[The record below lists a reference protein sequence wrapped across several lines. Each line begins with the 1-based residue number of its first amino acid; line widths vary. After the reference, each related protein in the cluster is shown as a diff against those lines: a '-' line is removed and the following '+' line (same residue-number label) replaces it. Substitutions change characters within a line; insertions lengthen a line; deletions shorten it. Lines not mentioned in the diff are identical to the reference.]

1 MAERKASALEYK
13 KSLKRKPAGAAGS
26 TSPTSSK
33 KPRTPA
39 KPAKTNKAEARKSSR
54 KNAAVWAKVRLN
66 KKRTSGEETSSE
78 DEHDNGSDAMET
90 SDLNDDTP
98 GPSVRNPPA
107 KRPAPSRNGR
117 TPRPALP
124 PPMSETISET
134 KAPPSTSW
142 PGSGSGS
149 GKRSAQPMSNGSPPA
164 PPPGTPTTTKRTTGR
179 RLEGKMHTPSRK
191 NSFLRHANGTEG
203 TDSSTAASAS
213 NGPSLI
219 SENLGGPNARGQARR
234 GPSFLDRECAGWD
247 TVGTAG
253 AEGRTP
259 DMKGTR
265 GQKDKSKSKVDSLP
279 QPAPAAAAA
288 DDGDGDDARPRRG
301 KSLEWA
307 FKCAVMMVLA
317 PVMVL
322 LLVSG
327 LLVAWPH
334 VQVAAG
340 GAWGAFRGLT
350 AKTPPVE
357 KCFLQPGEQEDVV
370 CKGGTEAADC
380 PDHATCGAGRILHCN
395 LPYTLRK
402 DRAAC
407 VLVAEAEKE
416 AKAVVEALRTLTAEE
431 LCKGKGLI
439 MPKASSRGSFIT
451 LTDAAAAQ
459 NRGSLSLLAGM
470 PQGNV
475 VGLIELEG
483 EPAQVFGGGQDGA
496 EDCAGSGME
505 RVARLSESAHDAVM
519 GTLGWR
525 CKARLAAGS
534 WFMTYWQYCLA
545 MYCLV
550 VGAVC
555 LDLRRRNSY
564 YRHVQVCTI
573 RDVCYQTLLD
583 HASKDSSAMQ
593 VSHIQSSVTDW
604 TRQRVAKNRAT
615 IQRLIADL
623 WPLVEREVEH
633 DERIRRC
640 YKSLAGKRNV
650 ACWKWVGPTGTSFE
664 TIGALNPGRAPRL
677 LLLRCQ
683 ERARPMP

>member
-1 MAERKASALEYK
+1 M
-13 KSLKRKPAGAAGS
+13 
-26 TSPTSSK
+26 
-33 KPRTPA
+33 
-39 KPAKTNKAEARKSSR
+39 
-54 KNAAVWAKVRLN
+54 
-66 KKRTSGEETSSE
+66 SGEDE
-78 DEHDNGSDAMET
+78 DDNGSDAMET
-90 SDLNDDTP
+90 SDLDDTP
-98 GPSVRNPPA
+98 SPSVRKPRA
-107 KRPAPSRNGR
+107 KRLAPSRNGG
-117 TPRPALP
+117 TPKPSLP

-134 KAPPSTSW
+134 RAPPLTSW
-142 PGSGSGS
+142 LGSGSGT
-149 GKRSAQPMSNGSPPA
+149 RPAQPMSNGSPTA
-164 PPPGTPTTTKRTTGR
+164 PPTGTPIATATKSR
-179 RLEGKMHTPSRK
+179 RQEGKTHTPSRK
-191 NSFLRHANGTEG
+191 KSFLRHANGTEG
-203 TDSSTAASAS
+203 TDSAAAAPAS
-213 NGPSLI
+213 NGPSLN
-219 SENLGGPNARGQARR
+219 SDNLGGPNARRQARR
-234 GPSFLDRECAGWD
+234 RPSSLDRERAGRD
-247 TVGTAG
+247 TVGTVG
-253 AEGRTP
+253 AEGKRP

-265 GQKDKSKSKVDSLP
+265 GQRDKSTVNSVP
-279 QPAPAAAAA
+279 QPTPAAAAA
-288 DDGDGDDARPRRG
+288 GGGDGDDARPRRG
-301 KSLEWA
+301 KGLEWA
-307 FKCAVMMVLA
+307 FKCAAVMVLA

-327 LLVAWPH
+327 LLVALPH

-350 AKTPPVE
+350 SKTPPIE
-357 KCFLQPGEQEDVV
+357 ECFLQPGEQEDVV
-370 CKGGTEAADC
+370 CKSGTEATDC

-439 MPKASSRGSFIT
+439 MPRASSRGSFIT
-451 LTDAAAAQ
+451 LTDAATAQ
-459 NRGSLSLLAGM
+459 NTEPLYLLAGM
-470 PQGNV
+470 PPGNV

-483 EPAQVFGGGQDGA
+483 EPAQEFGGGQDGA
-496 EDCAGSGME
+496 EGCAGSGME

-534 WFMTYWQYCLA
+534 WFMTYWHYCLA

-564 YRHVQVCTI
+564 YKHVQVCTI
-573 RDVCYQTLLD
+573 RDVCYRTLLD

-593 VSHIQSSVTDW
+593 VSHIRSSVTDW
-604 TRQRVAKNRAT
+604 MRQRVAKNRAT
-615 IQRLIADL
+615 IQRHIVDL

-640 YKSLAGKRNV
+640 YKSLAGKNNV

-677 LLLRCQ
+677 LLLWCQ
-683 ERARPMP
+683 EQASPMP

>member
-1 MAERKASALEYK
+1 PPNSTNSALADKKTKPSSMAERKASALEYK

-534 WFMTYWQYCLA
+534 WFMTYWQ
-545 MYCLV
+545 
-550 VGAVC
+550 
-555 LDLRRRNSY
+555 
-564 YRHVQVCTI
+564 
-573 RDVCYQTLLD
+573 
-583 HASKDSSAMQ
+583 AS
-593 VSHIQSSVTDW
+593 I
-604 TRQRVAKNRAT
+604 
-615 IQRLIADL
+615 
-623 WPLVEREVEH
+623 
-633 DERIRRC
+633 
-640 YKSLAGKRNV
+640 
-650 ACWKWVGPTGTSFE
+650 
-664 TIGALNPGRAPRL
+664 
-677 LLLRCQ
+677 
-683 ERARPMP
+683 